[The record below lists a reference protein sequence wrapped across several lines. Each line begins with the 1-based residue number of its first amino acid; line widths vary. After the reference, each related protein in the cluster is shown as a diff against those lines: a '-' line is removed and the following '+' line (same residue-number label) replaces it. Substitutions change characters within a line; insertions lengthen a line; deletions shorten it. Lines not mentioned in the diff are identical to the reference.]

1 MTRLFRHRMLIAL
14 FFCCVAGYPALAISG
29 QNEDS
34 QQSAPPKQN
43 ILVEEMIT
51 HDIAFGKIV
60 SAVALG
66 DSDKVHKAILSMHGT
81 MDKTLEGVRTKK
93 VILPKNPARIPEFID
108 MDLKFRAK
116 LEALDRA
123 ARHNNQRE
131 MQRITNMLLA
141 ACVKCHQTFRK

>member
-1 MTRLFRHRMLIAL
+1 MM
-14 FFCCVAGYPALAISG
+14 
-29 QNEDS
+29 
-34 QQSAPPKQN
+34 
-43 ILVEEMIT
+43 T
-51 HDIAFGKIV
+51 HDSAFGKIV

-81 MDKTLEGVRTKK
+81 MDKTLEGVRTRT
-93 VILPKNPARIPEFID
+93 VTLPKNSTRIPEFID

-141 ACVKCHQTFRK
+141 ACVKCHQTFRQ